1 MHFFVDYVRN
11 LATGWRSSSGGW
23 VTGNCPAC
31 VRMGEPRPDTK
42 RRGGFQFGDDEW
54 VYHCFNCKLKTGWG
68 KGHKMNSGT
77 KLLLRE
83 FGINDSDLQRIQI
96 ELMRE
101 EETAQLLNPLPEPT
115 PPYRPD
121 WKEVD
126 LPEGAELFDDIDYTK
141 INMNL
146 QTGLEML
153 HRRQL
158 THWDDWAYTS
168 KDFKY
173 RRRILLPY
181 RYDDKIVGYT
191 ARYIGTPPD
200 GKTPKYLNTKP
211 PHFVFNLDRQNSD
224 RTVVVVT
231 EGDFDAI
238 SIDGVALGSN
248 TVSDEQASL
257 INSLRRKTVLLP
269 DADHAGN
276 ELIEPAIKHGWSVAF
291 PEWMESYKDASE
303 ASLHLGRTFVL
314 KSTLAIAT
322 DNPTKIRVLAK
333 KYLKGG

>member
-11 LATGWRSSSGGW
+11 LATGWRPSSGGW

-31 VRMGEPRPDTK
+31 VRMGESRPDQYA
-42 RRGGFQFGDDEW
+42 RGGFHFGDDEW

-68 KGHKMNSGT
+68 KGHMMNSGT
-77 KLLLRE
+77 KLLLHE

-101 EETAQLLNPLPEPT
+101 QETAQLLNPLPEPI

-121 WKEVD
+121 WKEVE
-126 LPEGAELFDDIDYTK
+126 LPEGSKFLSEYSQD
-141 INMNL
+141 NL
-146 QTGLEML
+146 PKNLKAGLEMIVD
-153 HRRQL
+153 RQL
-158 THWDDWAYTS
+158 WHWRGWAYCE

-173 RRRILLPY
+173 RRRIILPY
-181 RYDDKIVGYT
+181 RYNDKIVGYT
-191 ARYIGTPPD
+191 ARFIGDPPD
-200 GKTPKYLNTKP
+200 AKTPKYLNTKP

-224 RTVVVVT
+224 RTAVVVT

-238 SIDGVALGSN
+238 SMDGVGLGGN

-269 DADHAGN
+269 DADKAGN
-276 ELIEPAIKHGWSVAF
+276 ELIEPAITHGWHVAF
-291 PEWMESYKDASE
+291 PEWMELYKDANK
-303 ASLHLGRTFVL
+303 ASQHLGRAFVL
-314 KSTLAIAT
+314 KSTLASAT
-322 DNPTKIRVLAK
+322 DNPTRIRVLAK